1 MRKSFLYLIALNI
14 LFVGCNSTEKEGI
27 TEGSIWKL
35 IETRV
40 SPGGQVEFTPTN
52 EVEFI
57 EFQKNNEVR
66 KNSGWCGDGSSNVV
80 SYDEDGTIFTNCNI
94 SGTLNFE
101 ITGDIMI
108 IKNPAC
114 IEACDYKYERVKN
127 NSKLPL
133 G

>member
-66 KNSGWCGDGSSNVV
+66 KTVV
-80 SYDEDGTIFTNCNI
+80 GAGKEAQMWLAMMKMELFLLIVI
-94 SGTLNFE
+94 SQE
-101 ITGDIMI
+101 H
-108 IKNPAC
+108 
-114 IEACDYKYERVKN
+114 
-127 NSKLPL
+127 
-133 G
+133 